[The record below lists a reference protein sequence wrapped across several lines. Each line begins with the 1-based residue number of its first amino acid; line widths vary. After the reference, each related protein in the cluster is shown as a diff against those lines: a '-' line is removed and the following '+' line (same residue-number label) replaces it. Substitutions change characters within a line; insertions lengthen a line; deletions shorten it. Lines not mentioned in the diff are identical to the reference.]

1 MKWYTAEYE
10 KSQNK
15 TFMADSRTEA
25 DEHADVIGYD
35 ETPLNVREATEGE
48 VEQAEINLRSA
59 HQRLRWF

>member
-25 DEHADVIGYD
+25 DEHADIIGYD
-35 ETPLNVREATEGE
+35 ETALNVREATEGE
-48 VEQAEINLRSA
+48 IEGAETNLRRSYHA
-59 HQRLRWF
+59 IR